1 MRPRVDLEF
10 RIFLNVFSSGAVAA
24 YVFYALSQAVT
35 PAPQVEIVRN
45 IIPDP
50 QYFATGYA

>member
-1 MRPRVDLEF
+1 MTYWHF
-10 RIFLNVFSSGAVAA
+10 TVAA

-50 QYFATGYA
+50 QYFATGYSLP